1 MGTPTQYLC
10 DYWSGWVRLPSERT
24 IRTLEDMLR
33 ACVLNFRG
41 SWDVHLLLVEF
52 SYNNSYHSSV
62 RCALFEAFYADK
74 RRKPL
79 EFSVGDYVLLKVSPW
94 KGVVRFGKKGKLEP
108 SLRRDDCNKSQG
120 YREVLVV
127 LPRLKLRSVILGG
140 RGRRP
145 MEGNDERVDD
155 LNGQGN
161 DQGLGAN
168 RGVEGVN
175 TNVKGANGGAP
186 DFSTIIT
193 QQLQN
198 LLSAMLAQVSNQGN
212 VGNQNGNV
220 VNENVHENM
229 GMFKV
234 ERTKG
239 TRLRVG
245 HSCWEQRAR
254 HDPNIVTKPEII
266 CHEKVVRIPLPDGNV
281 LRVVGE
287 SPEEKAILLMSAKA
301 SDKKQEEIDVVR
313 DLLEV
318 FPDDLSGLPPVR
330 EIKFRIEL
338 IPGATPVAK
347 SPYRLSPSKMKEL
360 SRQLKELQDKYF
372 IRPSSSPWGCRRVR
386 LSIGGEEQEMT
397 FQTLKDTCKS
407 SIKDRIL
414 AAQKEAVD
422 EFCRIAKRL
431 RLSIKGHLACL
442 QQPEIPVWKWEG
454 IAMDFVTKL
463 PRTSSGQVTK
473 SKVEN
478 GPVDE
483 KKLSLVQETTE
494 KISQIKD
501 RLKAVRDHQKS
512 YADKRRK
519 PLELVKVMSFTQ
531 ECRLGKV
538 LVPLGRR
545 EKFVKPVEILEREF
559 KKLKHSRIA
568 IVKVQWNLKR
578 GPEFTWEREDQ
589 MKLKYPHLLSDVS
602 S

>member
-1 MGTPTQYLC
+1 
-10 DYWSGWVRLPSERT
+10 
-24 IRTLEDMLR
+24 MLR

-41 SWDVHLLLVEF
+41 SWDVHLPLVEF
-52 SYNNSYHSSV
+52 SYNNSYHSSM
-62 RCALFEAFYADK
+62 RYALFEAFYADK

-94 KGVVRFGKKGKLEP
+94 KGVVRFGKKGKLAP

-145 MEGNDERVDD
+145 MEGNDERVED

-175 TNVKGANGGAP
+175 RNVEGANGGAP

-198 LLSAMLAQVSNQGN
+198 LLPAMLAQVSNQGN

-229 GMFKV
+229 GMFNPSL
-234 ERTKG
+234 
-239 TRLRVG
+239 RLQKLNLSCGIPPLVG
-245 HSCWEQRAR
+245 AGHAAYTE
-254 HDPNIVTKPEII
+254 
-266 CHEKVVRIPLPDGNV
+266 VRIPLPDGKV

-287 SPEEKAILLMSAKA
+287 RPEEKAILLMSAKA

-313 DLLEV
+313 DFLEV
-318 FPDDLSGLPPVR
+318 FPDDLSGLPPIR

-372 IRPSSSPWGCRRVR
+372 IRPSSSPWGAP
-386 LSIGGEEQEMT
+386 
-397 FQTLKDTCKS
+397 S

-463 PRTSSGQVTK
+463 PRTSSGQTDGQSERTIQTLEDMLRAYILDFKGSWDVHLLLVK
-473 SKVEN
+473 FSYNIKVEN